1 MQKRFKWQEIKFDHN
16 RNEKNYSCMGE
27 KELIKKLNDKRYFK
41 IKKIGVNEVEI
52 TTTERVFTLQYPT
65 LTYLNIIDKCIDKQ
79 EFPIFNKIKKIPNN
93 SYVLCNLKFEIIHV
107 GDWMSINRVSERYIK
122 DYQALIRLENIG
134 INKFVI
140 TNIDRN
146 RKLWN

>member
-1 MQKRFKWQEIKFDHN
+1 
-16 RNEKNYSCMGE
+16 MGE
-27 KELIKKLNDKRYFK
+27 EELIKKLNGRNHFK
-41 IKKIGVNEVEI
+41 IKKIGHNEVEI
-52 TTTERVFTLQYPT
+52 TTTDRVFILQYST

-79 EFPIFNKIKKIPNN
+79 EFPIFTKIKKIPNN
-93 SYVLCNLKFEIIHV
+93 SYILCNLKFEIIHV

-122 DYQALIRLENIG
+122 DYQVLIRLENIG
-134 INKFVI
+134 VNKFII

>member
-1 MQKRFKWQEIKFDHN
+1 
-16 RNEKNYSCMGE
+16 MGE

-79 EFPIFNKIKKIPNN
+79 EFPIFNKIKKSRLIPEPAF
-93 SYVLCNLKFEIIHV
+93 Y
-107 GDWMSINRVSERYIK
+107 
-122 DYQALIRLENIG
+122 
-134 INKFVI
+134 
-140 TNIDRN
+140 
-146 RKLWN
+146 

>member
-1 MQKRFKWQEIKFDHN
+1 
-16 RNEKNYSCMGE
+16 MGE
-27 KELIKKLNDKRYFK
+27 KELIKKLNDKGYFK

-52 TTTERVFTLQYPT
+52 TTTERVFALQYPT

-107 GDWMSINRVSERYIK
+107 GDWMSINRVSERYVK

-134 INKFVI
+134 INKFII

>member
-1 MQKRFKWQEIKFDHN
+1 MQKRFKWQKIKFDHN

-27 KELIKKLNDKRYFK
+27 EELIKKLNDKRYFK

-52 TTTERVFTLQYPT
+52 TTTERVFALQYPT

-79 EFPIFNKIKKIPNN
+79 EFPIFNKIKKISNN

-107 GDWMSINRVSERYIK
+107 GDWMSINRVSERYVK

-134 INKFVI
+134 INKFII